1 MNEERD
7 EREQWAETEAR
18 QFDKIA
24 DAIRKSAEQWRTM
37 SPSAETMNMAQV
49 CILKADTWAE
59 AARSLRQSY
68 QARIER
74 QEPRP

>member
-1 MNEERD
+1 MIAERD
-7 EREQWAETEAR
+7 EREQWSEIEAC

-59 AARSLRQSY
+59 AARSLRRPY
-68 QARIER
+68 QIRIER
-74 QEPRP
+74 QERGQ

>member
-1 MNEERD
+1 MSEERN
-7 EREQWAETEAR
+7 EREQWAETQAC

-59 AARSLRQSY
+59 AARSLRQPY
-68 QARIER
+68 QVRIER
-74 QEPRP
+74 QELGQ

>member
-1 MNEERD
+1 MSEERD

-49 CILKADTWAE
+49 CILKADTWEE

-68 QARIER
+68 QVRIER
-74 QEPRP
+74 QERGQ

>member
-1 MNEERD
+1 MSAERD
-7 EREQWAETEAR
+7 EREQWAEMEAR

-24 DAIRKSAEQWRTM
+24 DAIRRNAEQWRTM

-59 AARSLRQSY
+59 AARSLRQPY
-68 QARIER
+68 AVRIER
-74 QEPRP
+74 QEQSA